1 MRSKGNINV
10 VNVALKYGGGGHI
23 NAAGFDVK
31 GNPEEIIKDICREL
45 NVNEKSGI
53 MNVFKP
59 PGITFFWFT
68 LFY

>member
-45 NVNEKSGI
+45 KCE
-53 MNVFKP
+53 
-59 PGITFFWFT
+59 
-68 LFY
+68 